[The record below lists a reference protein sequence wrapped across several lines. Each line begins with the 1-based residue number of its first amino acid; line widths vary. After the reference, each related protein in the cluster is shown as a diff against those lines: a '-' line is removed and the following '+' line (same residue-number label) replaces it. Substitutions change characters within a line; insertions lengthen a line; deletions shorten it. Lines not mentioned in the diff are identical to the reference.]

1 MSDSD
6 NIIVDTTTRIFQDLC
21 DPQTVN
27 NAADDSW
34 KKPLWE
40 ALEESGLTLTWVSD
54 ELGGAGADI
63 MDGFDV
69 LRAAGGFAVPVP
81 LSETMLAG
89 WLLGQAGIVCP
100 LGPMTAAPQ
109 RNDDKITLGDDGK
122 LTGTCRQIPFA
133 ADAGN
138 IAALAYKGNTP
149 HVVLVDPASCQITDG
164 KGIAG
169 DALNTVVFDG
179 AVPNE
184 VRAVDVTADALYM
197 MGAATRAAMI
207 AGALEAITN
216 ISVQYAQDRVAFE
229 RPISKFQAVQ
239 HNLATLGCEAAAA
252 AAASGSAAEAIQ
264 SLGEFESDAILLE
277 IAGAKIRCGEAA
289 GQGAAIAH
297 QSHGA
302 IGFTKEH
309 ILNRFTRRLWAWRD
323 EFGNESTWAVRLG
336 NKIAENG
343 ADELWPLV
351 ASR

>member
-27 NAADDSW
+27 NAADESW

-54 ELGGAGADI
+54 ELGGAGAEI
-63 MDGFDV
+63 TDGFDV

-81 LSETMLAG
+81 LSETLLAG

-100 LGPMTAAPQ
+100 QGPMTVAPQ
-109 RNDDKITLGDDGK
+109 RADDRITLGEDGA
-122 LTGTCRQIPFA
+122 LSGTARQIPFA
-133 ADAGN
+133 ADADN
-138 IAALAYKGNTP
+138 IAAIAYKGDTP
-149 HVVLVDPASCQITDG
+149 HVVLIEATACQISDG
-164 KGIAG
+164 TSIAG
-169 DALNTVVFDG
+169 DALNNVTFDG
-179 AVPNE
+179 VTPNE
-184 VRAVDVTADALYM
+184 VRAVEISADALCM

-239 HNLATLGCEAAAA
+239 HSLATLGCEAAAA
-252 AAASGSAAEAIQ
+252 AAASGSAAEAVQ

-336 NKIAENG
+336 NMIAENG